1 MRKFIKSKKA
11 TRLLV
16 FTLLLTLLLSLFT
29 ACASSEERSCM
40 LSPAL
45 DSIASQNTMAK
56 SAMRGSP
63 ISFTPEDFARAVNL
77 PSISSLTLT
86 EVPSLTDGQLRVGS
100 TVLSAGQKIE
110 AASISLM
117 TYVPASNIS
126 SSEFKFRV
134 DDSPYE
140 LTCKLYMLDKAN
152 HAPTLSSVPKAALE
166 VSTYRNITLFGSLPC
181 YDVDG
186 DQTYIEIVSYPEK
199 GVLVL
204 DDRQT
209 GSYRYIPSSDSS
221 GKDSFVYVARDMYG
235 NYSASATV
243 SLTINKQQQ
252 NTTFVDLID
261 TKYHTSAI
269 AVSEAG
275 IMSGTQVGGATYF
288 YPERTVSRGE
298 FTVMLLNA
306 AGIKDVVPT
315 STTPF
320 DDDAD
325 ISSDMKGYISA
336 AYELGVV
343 KGTPVDGKLCFE
355 PDRAITRA
363 EAAVMMA
370 KLLDADVPTVK
381 PVFADSES
389 IPTWAESSLYAV
401 NALGVMSPIDENIAP
416 TESVT
421 RGDAAVMLNNIS
433 KVKPK

>member
-16 FTLLLTLLLSLFT
+16 FTLLLTLFLSLFT

-86 EVPSLTDGQLRVGS
+86 DVPSLTDGQLRVGS

-152 HAPTLSSVPKAALE
+152 HAPTLSSVPKTALE

-269 AVSEAG
+269 AVSESG

-433 KVKPK
+433 KVTPK

>member
-1 MRKFIKSKKA
+1 MRKFIKNKKA
-11 TRLLV
+11 VRLLI
-16 FTLLLTLLLSLFT
+16 FTLLLTMSFSLLT
-29 ACASSEERSCM
+29 ACAAKEERSCM

-45 DSIASQNTMAK
+45 DSIATQSPMSK

-100 TVLSAGQKIE
+100 TVLTAGQKLE
-110 AASISLM
+110 ASSISLM

-126 SSEFKFRV
+126 SSQFKFRV

-152 HAPTLSSVPKAALE
+152 HAPTLSNVPKTALE

-186 DQTYIEIVSYPEK
+186 DETYIEIVSYPEK

-204 DDRQT
+204 EDKAT
-209 GSYRYIPSSDSS
+209 GSYRYIPNSDSS
-221 GKDSFVYVARDMYG
+221 GKDSFVYVAKDIYG
-235 NYSASATV
+235 NYSACATV

-252 NTTFVDLID
+252 STTFVDLID

-269 AVSEAG
+269 AMSEAG
-275 IMSGTQVGGATYF
+275 IMSGTQVGGAEYF
-288 YPERTVSRGE
+288 YPERAVSRGE

-306 AGIKDVVPT
+306 AGVKDVAPA

-320 DDDAD
+320 DDDLA
-325 ISSDMKGYISA
+325 ISPEMKGYIST
-336 AYELGVV
+336 AYELGII
-343 KGTPVDGKLCFE
+343 KGTPVDEKLCFE

-370 KLLDADVPTVK
+370 KLLDADIPTVK
-381 PVFADSES
+381 PIFADSES
-389 IPTWAESSLYAV
+389 IPTWAEGSLYAV
-401 NALGVMSPIDENIAP
+401 NALGVMRPIDENIAP
-416 TESVT
+416 TAAVT
-421 RGDAAVMLNNIS
+421 RGDAAVMLDNFAR
-433 KVKPK
+433 VKSN